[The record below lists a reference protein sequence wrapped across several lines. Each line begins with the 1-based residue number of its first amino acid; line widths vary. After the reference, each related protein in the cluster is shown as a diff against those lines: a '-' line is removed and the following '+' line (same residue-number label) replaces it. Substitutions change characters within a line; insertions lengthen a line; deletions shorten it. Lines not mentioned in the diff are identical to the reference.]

1 MKCKVC
7 ERENPEGALFCGNCG
22 SPFEKENS
30 QQTSEVVHTEQP
42 YANEPEYVTDNKS
55 TLTSRMIRA
64 SMFDIHAYEEVEA
77 DKSATKQAL
86 TVVLIV
92 ALIGSLP
99 VLVSGDLRYL
109 LFTFIASVCYWAV
122 WAFIT
127 YFIGT
132 KILPEQTTDA
142 DWGQLLRTTGFA
154 QSPGVLTILGIIP
167 GVGSFIALPIMMWQI
182 GTMVMAVRQ
191 ALDYKSTLRAVG
203 VVLIGIIPALISL
216 FFIAVILIGL
226 LGLDAATVSNQ

>member
-1 MKCKVC
+1 MKCNVC

-22 SPFEKENS
+22 SPFEEDNV
-30 QQTSEVVHTEQP
+30 QQTSEIIHEQP
-42 YANEPEYVTDNKS
+42 YTNEPEYVTTSRS
-55 TLTSRMIRA
+55 TITSRMIRT
-64 SMFDIHAYEEVEA
+64 SMFDVHAYEEVEA
-77 DKSATKQAL
+77 DKSATVQAL

-92 ALIGSLP
+92 ALVGSLP
-99 VLVSGDLRYL
+99 SLVSGDLRMV

-154 QSPGVLTILGIIP
+154 QSPGILTIFGIIP
-167 GVGSFIALPIMMWQI
+167 GVASLIAIPVSIWQI

-191 ALDYKSTLRAVG
+191 ALDYKSTLRAIG
-203 VVLIGIIPALISL
+203 VVLIGIIPAGFVLL
-216 FFIAVILIGL
+216 FMTIILVGM
-226 LGLDAATVSNQ
+226 LGIE

>member
-22 SPFEKENS
+22 SPFEEENA

-42 YANEPEYVTDNKS
+42 YANESEYVTANRS
-55 TLTSRMIRA
+55 TITSRMIRA
-64 SMFDIHAYEEVEA
+64 SMFDVHAYEEVEA

-92 ALIGSLP
+92 ALVGSLP
-99 VLVSGDLRYL
+99 SLVSGDIRYL
-109 LFTFIASVCYWAV
+109 LFTFMASVSYWAV

-154 QSPGVLTILGIIP
+154 QSPGVLTIFGIIP
-167 GVGSFIALPIMMWQI
+167 GVASLLAIPITMWQF

-203 VVLIGIIPALISL
+203 VVLIGIIPAIISL
-216 FFIAVILIGL
+216 FFIAVVLLGL
-226 LGLDAATVSNQ
+226 LGLDPVPVSS